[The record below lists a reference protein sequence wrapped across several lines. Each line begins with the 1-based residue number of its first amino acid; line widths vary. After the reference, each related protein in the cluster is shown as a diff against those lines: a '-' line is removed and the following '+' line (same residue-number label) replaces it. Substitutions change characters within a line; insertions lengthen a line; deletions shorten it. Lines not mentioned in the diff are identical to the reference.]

1 MRLQS
6 VTERIAFF
14 VTLLAVL
21 VLALLPAP
29 RLKEFGLDVGFH
41 NDRLNHATAFA
52 VLTFFGSL
60 SWPERKATLVLFLA
74 LVGAVIEVLQGTALI
89 GRDFDGLDWAV
100 DCAGIACAMI
110 VVSCVSSLVG
120 RAT

>member
-21 VLALLPAP
+21 VLALLPVP
-29 RLKEFGLDVGFH
+29 RLTEFGLDVGFH
-41 NDRLNHATAFA
+41 YDRLNHATAFA

-60 SWPERKATLVLFLA
+60 SWPERKAKLVLFLV
-74 LVGAVIEVLQGTALI
+74 LVGAAIEVLQGTALI
-89 GRDFDGLDWAV
+89 MRDFDGLDWAA
-100 DCAGIACAMI
+100 DCAGIACGLIA
-110 VVSCVSSLVG
+110 VSCVSSLAG
-120 RAT
+120 RAS